1 MNFQNVDKVFPSFYS
16 NGMGPEIAQWFAH
29 SDLKIILKI
38 EGRAFQHLRQIGYD
52 LKYKEADK
60 QRLLKHI
67 KIPI

>member
-1 MNFQNVDKVFPSFYS
+1 
-16 NGMGPEIAQWFAH
+16 MGPEIAQWFAH